1 MINGD
6 SHRGTTMDLF
16 IAYVACFGFGLLF
29 SIVSAVAGHL
39 FGTHGGHEADGV
51 GGDLGS
57 GGHAEAGFGGDH
69 MPGIAPLSPTTIA
82 SFITAFGG
90 LGMILSRIEA
100 TRSPMIS
107 LPLSFLGGFLI
118 AAGVFLMFRAV
129 FARTQSS
136 SESKV
141 GALKGREATVI
152 TPIGAGGTGEIAY
165 VDGGVRYTA
174 AARAEG
180 TDSIGTGAT
189 VVICRIVGNQFYVMR
204 PPGA

>member
-1 MINGD
+1 
-6 SHRGTTMDLF
+6 MDLF

-39 FGTHGGHEADGV
+39 FGSHAGHEADGA

-82 SFITAFGG
+82 SFVTAFGG

-100 TRSPMIS
+100 TRSPLVS
-107 LPLSFLGGFLI
+107 LPLSVLGGLLI

-129 FARTQSS
+129 FLRTQSS

-141 GALKGREATVI
+141 ASLAGREATVI
-152 TPIGAGGTGEIAY
+152 TPIGVGGTGEIAY

-174 AARAEG
+174 AARAVGDVAISVGE
-180 TDSIGTGAT
+180 T
-189 VVICRIVGNQFYVMR
+189 VVIHRIVGNQFYVTR
-204 PPGA
+204 SPDS

>member
-1 MINGD
+1 
-6 SHRGTTMDLF
+6 MDLF

-39 FGTHGGHEADGV
+39 FGSHAGHEADGA

-100 TRSPMIS
+100 TRSPFVS

-141 GALKGREATVI
+141 AGLAGREATVI
-152 TPIGAGGTGEIAY
+152 TPISAGGTGEIAY

-180 TDSIGTGAT
+180 DVAIGTGVT
-189 VVICRIVGNQFYVMR
+189 VVIHRIVGNQFYVTR
-204 PPGA
+204 ATHS